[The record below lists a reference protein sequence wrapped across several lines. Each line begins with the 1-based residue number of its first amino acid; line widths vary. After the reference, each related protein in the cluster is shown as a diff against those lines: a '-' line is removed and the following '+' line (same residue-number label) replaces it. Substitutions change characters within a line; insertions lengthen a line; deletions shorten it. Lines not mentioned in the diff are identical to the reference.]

1 MSELETAIDRFNAAM
16 QRLSTAIEATGESKD
31 IAAKVGAESAKLRD
45 ELADLRAARKEDAKL
60 REEAADALDS
70 AIAEL
75 RGALGE

>member
-16 QRLSTAIEATGESKD
+16 QRLSTAIEATGDSKD
-31 IAAKVGAESAKLRD
+31 AAAKVGAESDKLRD

-60 REEAADALDS
+60 REEAADALDH